1 MESRPTSAGYD
12 ADERSFRSGRDSAAE
27 AERNVRRAFEIAD
40 LRFSYADP
48 ADQSVGRVAAATDPT
63 AKDQGLQFS
72 LHIPRLEIRAGER
85 VAIIGPS
92 GCGKTTL
99 LALLTGILVPRSG
112 QVVVAGREISSLGDA
127 QRRRLRITRM
137 GLVFQSLALVDY
149 LNVLDNLLHCYRI
162 TNALRLDGEV
172 RSRAQALAAELG
184 IGDKLRRPV
193 GALSQGERQ
202 RVAIGRALL
211 TKPEILLAD
220 EATGNL
226 DPANKGRI
234 LDLLFAQ
241 QDRDR
246 STLVAVTHDHELLPR
261 FDRVVDFRELCAT

>member
-1 MESRPTSAGYD
+1 MLHPEERPSPGPVDDDYAGIAGIAVSDIRFFYAASD
-12 ADERSFRSGRDSAAE
+12 SSGAE
-27 AERNVRRAFEIAD
+27 H
-40 LRFSYADP
+40 
-48 ADQSVGRVAAATDPT
+48 
-63 AKDQGLQFS
+63 FS
-72 LHIPRLEIRAGER
+72 LHLPRLEISPGER

-99 LALLTGILVPRSG
+99 LGLLTGILVPQTGR
-112 QVVVAGREISSLGDA
+112 VVVSGTEISGLPDSE
-127 QRRRLRITRM
+127 RRRFRITRM
-137 GLVFQSLALVDY
+137 GLVFQSLALVEY
-149 LNVLDNLLHCYRI
+149 LDVLDNILHAYRI
-162 TNALRLDGEV
+162 TNALRIDESV
-172 RSRAQALAAELG
+172 RSRARSLASDLG
-184 IGDKLRRPV
+184 LEDKLHRPV

-211 TKPEILLAD
+211 SKPEVLLAD

-241 QDRDR
+241 LDRDR

-261 FDRVVDFRELCAT
+261 FDRVVDFREICET

>member
-1 MESRPTSAGYD
+1 
-12 ADERSFRSGRDSAAE
+12 
-27 AERNVRRAFEIAD
+27 
-40 LRFSYADP
+40 
-48 ADQSVGRVAAATDPT
+48 
-63 AKDQGLQFS
+63 
-72 LHIPRLEIRAGER
+72 

-99 LALLTGILVPRSG
+99 LSLLTGILVPQSG
-112 QVVVAGREISSLGDA
+112 RIVISGTEISGLADSE
-127 QRRRLRITRM
+127 RRRFRITRM
-137 GLVFQSLALVDY
+137 GLVFQSLALVEY
-149 LNVLDNLLHCYRI
+149 LDVLDNILHAYRI
-162 TNALRLDGEV
+162 TNALRIDDTV
-172 RSRAQALAAELG
+172 RSRARSLASDLG
-184 IGDKLRRPV
+184 LEGKLHRSV

-211 TKPEILLAD
+211 SKPEVLVAD

-241 QDRDR
+241 LERDR

-261 FDRVVDFRELCAT
+261 FDRVVDFRELCET

>member
-1 MESRPTSAGYD
+1 
-12 ADERSFRSGRDSAAE
+12 
-27 AERNVRRAFEIAD
+27 
-40 LRFSYADP
+40 
-48 ADQSVGRVAAATDPT
+48 
-63 AKDQGLQFS
+63 
-72 LHIPRLEIRAGER
+72 
-85 VAIIGPS
+85 
-92 GCGKTTL
+92 
-99 LALLTGILVPRSG
+99 
-112 QVVVAGREISSLGDA
+112 
-127 QRRRLRITRM
+127 M

-162 TNALRLDGEV
+162 TNALRLDADV
-172 RSRAQALAAELG
+172 RRRARALATELG

-211 TKPEILLAD
+211 AGPELLLAD

-261 FDRVVDFRELCAT
+261 FDRVLDFRELCGT

>member
-1 MESRPTSAGYD
+1 MLHPEERSSPGPVDGDYTGNAGIAVSDIRFFYD
-12 ADERSFRSGRDSAAE
+12 ASDSSG
-27 AERNVRRAFEIAD
+27 AD
-40 LRFSYADP
+40 R
-48 ADQSVGRVAAATDPT
+48 
-63 AKDQGLQFS
+63 FS
-72 LHIPRLEIRAGER
+72 LHLPRLEISPGER

-99 LALLTGILVPRSG
+99 LSLLTGILVPQSG
-112 QVVVAGREISSLGDA
+112 HVVVAGTEISRLADSE
-127 QRRRLRITRM
+127 RRRFRITRM
-137 GLVFQSLALVDY
+137 GLVFQSLALVEY
-149 LNVLDNLLHCYRI
+149 LDVFDNILHAYRI
-162 TNALRLDGEV
+162 TSALRIDEAV
-172 RSRAQALAAELG
+172 RSRARSLASDLG
-184 IGDKLRRPV
+184 LEGKLHRPV

-211 TKPEILLAD
+211 SKPEVLLAD

-241 QDRDR
+241 LERDR

-261 FDRVVDFRELCAT
+261 FDRVVDFREICET